1 MSNWRIGLTALALAS
16 TLVAG
21 TVVAQQRA
29 ISIATGMWISSTD
42 LIGLRDQRFKTS
54 AKFTPLCRSR
64 ASAMPTIFLRGSTTS
79 MVMAGMTS

>member
-29 ISIATGMWISSTD
+29 ISIATA
-42 LIGLRDQRFKTS
+42 Q
-54 AKFTPLCRSR
+54 AKEWAEDRHKQVR
-64 ASAMPTIFLRGSTTS
+64 KKGH
-79 MVMAGMTS
+79 